1 MLIKRGIIVVFFLI
15 INIKILTH
23 VLTIPYDTMLFM
35 MSTDSNVNNEILGG
49 LEELGLSKYEAS
61 AYYSLLGKGM
71 ISATEIA
78 YYSNLPR
85 TKIYFV
91 LKRLEKK
98 KLVLINYQKPLMF
111 RALSPKDSFDNI
123 LSKYENRIKSLKKL
137 IEMLQQINEKGLKN
151 KGIEEKRYLVL
162 NQFSTDSKIIELLK
176 NTNESIDIS
185 LNHWGHVILNTSKE
199 EILKAIFRGVKVR
212 ILFDFMC
219 RADSIILPN
228 AIEKKSAKVSTNMF
242 IFDSNS
248 IIIINNDGTKSA
260 YFDSHEIFVPTLVSQ
275 FNDIWIRMETPSLKN
290 KNIEPINL

>member
-1 MLIKRGIIVVFFLI
+1 M
-15 INIKILTH
+15 TH
-23 VLTIPYDTMLFM
+23 VLTIPCDTILIM
-35 MSTDSNVNNEILGG
+35 MSTDGNVNNEILGG

-61 AYYSLLGKGM
+61 AYYGLLGKGM

-78 YYSNLPR
+78 FHSNLPR
-85 TKIYFV
+85 TKIYFI
-91 LKRLEKK
+91 LKKLEKK
-98 KLVLINYQKPLMF
+98 NLVFINYQKPLMF

-123 LSKYENRIKSLKKL
+123 LSKYENRIKSLKKI
-137 IEMLQQINEKGLKN
+137 IEILQHINEKGLKN

-185 LNHWGHVILNTSKE
+185 LNHWGNVILNASKE
-199 EILKAIFRGVKVR
+199 EILKAIYRGVKVR

-219 RADSIILPN
+219 PADSIILPN
-228 AIEKKSAKVSTNMF
+228 AIEKKSAKISTNMF
-242 IFDSNS
+242 IFDNNS
-248 IIIINNDGTKSA
+248 MIIINNDGTKSA

-275 FNDIWIRMETPSLKN
+275 FNDTWVKMETESLKS

>member
-1 MLIKRGIIVVFFLI
+1 
-15 INIKILTH
+15 LTH
-23 VLTIPYDTMLFM
+23 VLTISCDTILIM
-35 MSTDSNVNNEILGG
+35 MSTEGNVNNEILGG

-61 AYYSLLGKGM
+61 AYYNLLGKGM

-85 TKIYFV
+85 TKIYFI
-91 LKRLEKK
+91 LKKLEKK
-98 KLVLINYQKPLMF
+98 KLVFINYQKPLMF

-123 LSKYENRIKSLKKL
+123 LSRYENRIKSLKKI
-137 IEMLQQINEKGLKN
+137 IEILQQINEKGLKN

-185 LNHWGHVILNTSKE
+185 LNNWGNVILKASKE
-199 EILKAIFRGVKVR
+199 EILKAIYRGVKVR

-219 RADSIILPN
+219 QADSLILPN
-228 AIEKKSAKVSTNMF
+228 AIEKKSAKISTNMF
-242 IFDSNS
+242 IFDNNS
-248 IIIINNDGTKSA
+248 MIIIDNDGTKSA

-275 FNDIWIRMETPSLKN
+275 FQDTWVKIETESLKN
-290 KNIEPINL
+290 KNIEAY

>member
-1 MLIKRGIIVVFFLI
+1 MLIV
-15 INIKILTH
+15 
-23 VLTIPYDTMLFM
+23 

-61 AYYSLLGKGM
+61 AYYSLLGRGM
-71 ISATEIA
+71 ISATELA

-85 TKIYFV
+85 TKIYFI
-91 LKRLEKK
+91 LKKLEKK

-123 LSKYENRIKSLKKL
+123 LSKYENRIKSLNKV
-137 IEMLQQINEKGLKN
+137 IEILQQINEKGLKN

-185 LNHWGHVILNTSKE
+185 LNNWGNVILNASKE
-199 EILKAIFRGVKVR
+199 EILKAIYRGVKVR

-228 AIEKKSAKVSTNMF
+228 AIEKKSAKISTNMF
-242 IFDSNS
+242 IFDNNS
-248 IIIINNDGTKSA
+248 MIIINNDGTKSA
-260 YFDSHEIFVPTLVSQ
+260 YFDSHEIFVSTLVSQ
-275 FNDIWIRMETPSLKN
+275 FNDTWVRMESASMKN

>member
-1 MLIKRGIIVVFFLI
+1 
-15 INIKILTH
+15 LTH
-23 VLTIPYDTMLFM
+23 VLTIPCDTILIM
-35 MSTDSNVNNEILGG
+35 MSTDGNVNNEILGG

-61 AYYSLLGKGM
+61 AYYNLLGKGM

-85 TKIYFV
+85 TKIYFI
-91 LKRLEKK
+91 LKKLEKK
-98 KLVLINYQKPLMF
+98 KLVFINYQKPLMF

-123 LSKYENRIKSLKKL
+123 LSRYEKRIKSLKKI
-137 IEMLQQINEKGLKN
+137 IEILQQINEKGLKN

-185 LNHWGHVILNTSKE
+185 LNNWGNVILKASKE
-199 EILKAIFRGVKVR
+199 EILKAIYRGVKVR

-219 RADSIILPN
+219 QADSLILPN
-228 AIEKKSAKVSTNMF
+228 AIEKKSAKISTNMF
-242 IFDSNS
+242 IFDNNS
-248 IIIINNDGTKSA
+248 MIIIDNDGTKSA

-275 FNDIWIRMETPSLKN
+275 FQDTWVKIETESLKN
-290 KNIEPINL
+290 KNIEAY

>member
-1 MLIKRGIIVVFFLI
+1 M
-15 INIKILTH
+15 TH
-23 VLTIPYDTMLFM
+23 VLTIPCDTILFM
-35 MSTDSNVNNEILGG
+35 MSTDGNVNNEILGG

-61 AYYSLLGKGM
+61 AYYGLLGKGM

-78 YYSNLPR
+78 FHSNLPR
-85 TKIYFV
+85 TKIYFI
-91 LKRLEKK
+91 LKKLEKK
-98 KLVLINYQKPLMF
+98 NLVFINYQKPLMF

-123 LSKYENRIKSLKKL
+123 LSKYENRINSLKKI
-137 IEMLQQINEKGLKN
+137 IEILQQINEKGLKN

-185 LNHWGHVILNTSKE
+185 LNHWGNVILNASKE
-199 EILKAIFRGVKVR
+199 EILKAIYRGVKVR

-228 AIEKKSAKVSTNMF
+228 AIEKKSAKISTNMF
-242 IFDSNS
+242 IFDNNS
-248 IIIINNDGTKSA
+248 MIIINNDGTKSA

-275 FNDIWIRMETPSLKN
+275 FNDTWSKMETIPLENN
-290 KNIEPINL
+290 KIDPINM

>member
-1 MLIKRGIIVVFFLI
+1 M
-15 INIKILTH
+15 TH
-23 VLTIPYDTMLFM
+23 VLTIPCDTILIM
-35 MSTDSNVNNEILGG
+35 MSTDGNVNNEILGG

-78 YYSNLPR
+78 FTQICQGQKSTLY
-85 TKIYFV
+85 
-91 LKRLEKK
+91 LKKLEKK
-98 KLVLINYQKPLMF
+98 NLVFINYQKPLMF

-123 LSKYENRIKSLKKL
+123 LSKYENRIKSLKKI
-137 IEMLQQINEKGLKN
+137 IEILQQINEKGLKN

-185 LNHWGHVILNTSKE
+185 LNHWGNVILNASKE
-199 EILKAIFRGVKVR
+199 EILKAIYRGVKVR

-219 RADSIILPN
+219 QADSIILPN
-228 AIEKKSAKVSTNMF
+228 AIEKKSAKISTNMF
-242 IFDSNS
+242 IFDNNS
-248 IIIINNDGTKSA
+248 MIIINNDGTKSA

-275 FNDIWIRMETPSLKN
+275 FNDTWVKMEYSILEK
-290 KNIEPINL
+290 

>member
-1 MLIKRGIIVVFFLI
+1 
-15 INIKILTH
+15 LTH
-23 VLTIPYDTMLFM
+23 VLTIPCDTILIM
-35 MSTDSNVNNEILGG
+35 MSTEGNVNNEILGG

-61 AYYSLLGKGM
+61 AYYNLLGKGM

-85 TKIYFV
+85 TKIYFI
-91 LKRLEKK
+91 LKKLEKK
-98 KLVLINYQKPLMF
+98 KLVFINYQKPLMF

-123 LSKYENRIKSLKKL
+123 LSRYENRIKSLKKI
-137 IEMLQQINEKGLKN
+137 IEILQQINEKGLKN

-185 LNHWGHVILNTSKE
+185 LNNWGNVILKASKE
-199 EILKAIFRGVKVR
+199 EILKAIYRGVKVR

-219 RADSIILPN
+219 QADSLILPN
-228 AIEKKSAKVSTNMF
+228 AIEKKSAKISTNMF
-242 IFDSNS
+242 IFDNNS
-248 IIIINNDGTKSA
+248 MIIIDNDGTKSA

-275 FNDIWIRMETPSLKN
+275 FQDTWVKIETESLKN
-290 KNIEPINL
+290 KNIEAY

>member
-1 MLIKRGIIVVFFLI
+1 M
-15 INIKILTH
+15 TH
-23 VLTIPYDTMLFM
+23 VLTIPCDTILFM
-35 MSTDSNVNNEILGG
+35 MSTDGNVNNEILGG

-61 AYYSLLGKGM
+61 AYYGLLGKGM

-78 YYSNLPR
+78 FHSNLPR
-85 TKIYFV
+85 TKIYFI
-91 LKRLEKK
+91 LKKLEKK
-98 KLVLINYQKPLMF
+98 NLVFINYQKPLMF

-123 LSKYENRIKSLKKL
+123 LSKYENRIKSLKKI
-137 IEMLQQINEKGLKN
+137 IEILQQINEKGLKN

-185 LNHWGHVILNTSKE
+185 LNHWGNVILNASKE
-199 EILKAIFRGVKVR
+199 EILKAIYRGVKVR

-228 AIEKKSAKVSTNMF
+228 AIEKKSAKIITNMF
-242 IFDSNS
+242 IFDNNS
-248 IIIINNDGTKSA
+248 MIIINNDGTKSA
-260 YFDSHEIFVPTLVSQ
+260 YVDTHEIFVPTLVCQ
-275 FNDIWIRMETPSLKN
+275 FNDTWVKMETESLKS

>member
-1 MLIKRGIIVVFFLI
+1 MNYGCLFLI

-23 VLTIPYDTMLFM
+23 DLTILCDTLSVM
-35 MSTDSNVNNEILGG
+35 MSTDGNVNNEILGG
-49 LEELGLSKYEAS
+49 LEELGLTKYEAS

-85 TKIYFV
+85 TKIYFI
-91 LKRLEKK
+91 LKKLEKK
-98 KLVLINYQKPLMF
+98 NLVFINYQKPLMF

-123 LSKYENRIKSLKKL
+123 VRKYENRIKSLRK
-137 IEMLQQINEKGLKN
+137 IIDTLQQINENGLKN

-176 NTNESIDIS
+176 KTNETIDIS
-185 LNHWGHVILNTSKE
+185 LNHWGNVILNASKE
-199 EILKAIFRGVKVR
+199 EILKAIYRGVKVR
-212 ILFDFMC
+212 ILYDFMC

-228 AIEKKSAKVSTNMF
+228 AVDKKCAKISTNMF
-242 IFDSNS
+242 IFDNNS
-248 IIIINNDGTKSA
+248 TILFNNDGTKSA

-275 FNDIWIRMETPSLKN
+275 FNDTWVKMETTSLENSK
-290 KNIEPINL
+290 IDPINL

>member
-1 MLIKRGIIVVFFLI
+1 
-15 INIKILTH
+15 LTH
-23 VLTIPYDTMLFM
+23 VLTIPCDTILIM
-35 MSTDSNVNNEILGG
+35 MSTDGNVNNEILGG

-78 YYSNLPR
+78 FHSNLPR
-85 TKIYFV
+85 TKIYFI
-91 LKRLEKK
+91 LKKLEKK
-98 KLVLINYQKPLMF
+98 NLVFINYQKPLMF

-123 LSKYENRIKSLKKL
+123 LSKYENRINSLKKI
-137 IEMLQQINEKGLKN
+137 IEILQQINEKGLKN

-185 LNHWGHVILNTSKE
+185 LNHWGNVILNASKE
-199 EILKAIFRGVKVR
+199 EILKAIYRGVKVR

-228 AIEKKSAKVSTNMF
+228 AIEKKSAKISTNMF
-242 IFDSNS
+242 IFDNNS
-248 IIIINNDGTKSA
+248 MIIINNDGTKSA
-260 YFDSHEIFVPTLVSQ
+260 YFDSHEIFVPTLVCQ
-275 FNDIWIRMETPSLKN
+275 FNDTWVKMETESLKS

>member
-1 MLIKRGIIVVFFLI
+1 
-15 INIKILTH
+15 LTH
-23 VLTIPYDTMLFM
+23 VLTIPCDTILIM
-35 MSTDSNVNNEILGG
+35 MSTDGNVNNEILGS

-61 AYYSLLGKGM
+61 AYYNLLGKGM

-85 TKIYFV
+85 TKIYFI
-91 LKRLEKK
+91 LKKLEKK
-98 KLVLINYQKPLMF
+98 KLVFINYQKPLMF

-123 LSKYENRIKSLKKL
+123 LSRYENRIKSLKKI
-137 IEMLQQINEKGLKN
+137 IEILQQINEKGLKN

-185 LNHWGHVILNTSKE
+185 LNNWGNVILKASKE
-199 EILKAIFRGVKVR
+199 EILKAIYRGVKVR

-219 RADSIILPN
+219 QADSLILPN
-228 AIEKKSAKVSTNMF
+228 AIEKKSAKISTNMF
-242 IFDSNS
+242 IFDNNS
-248 IIIINNDGTKSA
+248 MIIIDNDGTKSA

-275 FNDIWIRMETPSLKN
+275 FQDTWVKIETESLKN
-290 KNIEPINL
+290 KNIEAY

>member
-1 MLIKRGIIVVFFLI
+1 M
-15 INIKILTH
+15 TH
-23 VLTIPYDTMLFM
+23 VLTIPCDTILIM
-35 MSTDSNVNNEILGG
+35 MSTDGNVNNEILGG

-78 YYSNLPR
+78 FHSNLPR
-85 TKIYFV
+85 TKIYFI
-91 LKRLEKK
+91 LKKLEKK
-98 KLVLINYQKPLMF
+98 NLVFINYQKPLMF

-123 LSKYENRIKSLKKL
+123 LSKYENRIKSLKKI
-137 IEMLQQINEKGLKN
+137 IEILQHINEKGLKN

-185 LNHWGHVILNTSKE
+185 LNHWGNVILNASKE
-199 EILKAIFRGVKVR
+199 EILKAIYRGVKVR

-219 RADSIILPN
+219 PADSIILPN
-228 AIEKKSAKVSTNMF
+228 AIEKKSAKISTNMF
-242 IFDSNS
+242 IFDNNS
-248 IIIINNDGTKSA
+248 MIIINNDGTKSA

-275 FNDIWIRMETPSLKN
+275 FNDTWVKMETESMKS

>member
-1 MLIKRGIIVVFFLI
+1 M
-15 INIKILTH
+15 TH
-23 VLTIPYDTMLFM
+23 VLTIPCDTILIM
-35 MSTDSNVNNEILGG
+35 MSTDGNVNNEILGG

-78 YYSNLPR
+78 FHSNLPR
-85 TKIYFV
+85 TKIYFI
-91 LKRLEKK
+91 LKKLEKK
-98 KLVLINYQKPLMF
+98 NLVFINYQKPLMF

-123 LSKYENRIKSLKKL
+123 LSKYENRINSLKKI
-137 IEMLQQINEKGLKN
+137 IEILQHINEKGLKN

-185 LNHWGHVILNTSKE
+185 LNHWGNVILNASKE
-199 EILKAIFRGVKVR
+199 EILKAIYRGVKVR

-219 RADSIILPN
+219 PADSIILPN
-228 AIEKKSAKVSTNMF
+228 AIEKKSAKISTNMF
-242 IFDSNS
+242 IFDNNS
-248 IIIINNDGTKSA
+248 MIIINNDGTKSA

-275 FNDIWIRMETPSLKN
+275 FNDTWVKMETESLKS